1 MNLYLQVFVHY
12 VCCFAV
18 LQVSVLLRTGMFEQ
32 VMVKAS
38 DQGPKA
44 PRSIVGIQVS
54 KACHQKVCKHMSKI
68 SERILGYL
76 EYFSKFIFC

>member
-18 LQVSVLLRTGMFEQ
+18 LQVSFFARKGIFGQ
-32 VMVKAS
+32 AMVKES

-44 PRSIVGIQVS
+44 PRSLGGHIRHIDS
-54 KACHQKVCKHMSKI
+54 KAYSQGM
-68 SERILGYL
+68 
-76 EYFSKFIFC
+76 